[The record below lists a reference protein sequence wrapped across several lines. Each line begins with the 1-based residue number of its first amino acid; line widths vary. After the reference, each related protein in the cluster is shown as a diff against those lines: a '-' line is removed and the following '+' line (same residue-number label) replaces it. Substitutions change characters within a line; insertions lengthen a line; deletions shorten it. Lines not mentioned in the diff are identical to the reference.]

1 MAENRFGKKS
11 AYIVLSSPSLLIILY
26 WGRIKKVPGTISTAS
41 VAVNK
46 KFLKGKDSVFAK
58 PITDFGGHGI
68 EKVKVKDIKS
78 VAKFKKERLDKKQY
92 LLEEELKQQKEAIK
106 ENTARYTEL
115 EEKYNTLEKS
125 YSDIEARN
133 TQLTNNERGLKLQV
147 EIFSQGF
154 KKEQFDEVSALRNS
168 LFKDEEDDA
177 KAVSSIKE
185 KYKATYFPEP
195 EKVPSVPNEPSFNS
209 TTEPKKEI
217 KITRKTSLRD
227 LLKK

>member
-1 MAENRFGKKS
+1 MD
-11 AYIVLSSPSLLIILY
+11 
-26 WGRIKKVPGTISTAS
+26 ISKYLT
-41 VAVNK
+41 N
-46 KFLKGKDSVFAK
+46 
-58 PITDFGGHGI
+58 
-68 EKVKVKDIKS
+68 KDIQLSNEDINFEK
-78 VAKFKKERLDKKQY
+78 
-92 LLEEELKQQKEAIK
+92 LEKDIRKGYVSSEEVENARKEADSQ
-106 ENTARYTEL
+106 NAARYLEL
-115 EEKYNTLEKS
+115 ETKYNTLEKS
-125 YSDIEARN
+125 YNDIEARN

-147 EIFSQGF
+147 EMVSQGF
-154 KKEQFDEVSALRNS
+154 KKEQLEEVAALRNS

>member
-1 MAENRFGKKS
+1 MD
-11 AYIVLSSPSLLIILY
+11 I
-26 WGRIKKVPGTISTAS
+26 
-41 VAVNK
+41 NK
-46 KFLKGKDSVFAK
+46 YLNN
-58 PITDFGGHGI
+58 
-68 EKVKVKDIKS
+68 KDIQLSNEDINFEK
-78 VAKFKKERLDKKQY
+78 
-92 LLEEELKQQKEAIK
+92 LEKDIRKGYVSSDEVETARKEAIK

-147 EIFSQGF
+147 EMVSQGF

-177 KAVSSIKE
+177 KAISSIKE

-195 EKVPSVPNEPSFNS
+195 EKTPSVPNETSFNS
-209 TTEPKKEI
+209 TTKPKEEI